1 MVSLGQTCFRL
12 KVKLSLEVNEI
23 LLFSS
28 ANSVNYSLRFL
39 AVSVICCVKM
49 ASPASFTIRQVAPD
63 QPEAATAEPPA
74 DSTDK
79 PTRRRTIRD
88 KRLKDK
94 EEKKKS
100 RKPPG

>member
-1 MVSLGQTCFRL
+1 
-12 KVKLSLEVNEI
+12 
-23 LLFSS
+23 
-28 ANSVNYSLRFL
+28 
-39 AVSVICCVKM
+39 M

-63 QPEAATAEPPA
+63 QPEVATGEPPA

>member
-1 MVSLGQTCFRL
+1 
-12 KVKLSLEVNEI
+12 
-23 LLFSS
+23 
-28 ANSVNYSLRFL
+28 
-39 AVSVICCVKM
+39 M

-63 QPEAATAEPPA
+63 QPEAATAEPPE

-100 RKPPG
+100 RKPPGINNAT